1 MAFAPALSSSSV
13 FTPALIEELEILSR
27 YNLSTTQTGV
37 KVHKT
42 AEATLIA
49 ATERLYKKGLI
60 TQIDGG
66 YLTPL
71 GLEAATHAQ
80 NMLIIM
86 TSASAL

>member
-1 MAFAPALSSSSV
+1 MK
-13 FTPALIEELEILSR
+13 FTPALIEEQEILSH
-27 YNLSTTQTGV
+27 YNLSTTLKGV

-42 AEATLIA
+42 ADPAVIA

-60 TQIDGG
+60 TLIDGG

-80 NMLIIM
+80 NMLTIM
-86 TSASAL
+86 TSAI

>member
-1 MAFAPALSSSSV
+1 MK
-13 FTPALIEELEILSR
+13 FTPALIEELEILSH
-27 YNLSTTQTGV
+27 YNLSTTLKGV

-42 AEATLIA
+42 ADPAIIA

-60 TQIDGG
+60 TLIDGG

-80 NMLIIM
+80 DMLTIM
-86 TSASAL
+86 TSAI

>member
-1 MAFAPALSSSSV
+1 MT
-13 FTPALIEELEILSR
+13 FTPTFTSALIEELEILSH
-27 YNLSTTQTGV
+27 YNLSTTLAGV

-42 AEATLIA
+42 ADAAVIA
-49 ATERLYKKGLI
+49 ATERLYKKALI

-80 NMLIIM
+80 NMLTIM
-86 TSASAL
+86 TSA

>member
-1 MAFAPALSSSSV
+1 MI
-13 FTPALIEELEILSR
+13 FTPMLVDELEVLSH
-27 YNLSTTQTGV
+27 YNLSTMLEGV

-42 AEATLIA
+42 AEAAVIA

-71 GLEAATHAQ
+71 GLEAAAHAQ
-80 NMLIIM
+80 NMLTIM
-86 TSASAL
+86 TSA

>member
-1 MAFAPALSSSSV
+1 MN
-13 FTPALIEELEILSR
+13 FTPALVEELEILSH

-42 AEATLIA
+42 AETTVIA

-71 GLEAATHAQ
+71 GLEAAAHAQ
-80 NMLIIM
+80 NMLTIM
-86 TSASAL
+86 TSAQSI